1 LFLFFIVQ
9 KSLSTVSGKPRLCR
23 QAEPPVVTGGFDYLI
38 APGDPVDLGD
48 SLGLL
53 SSAYM
58 LYLSKES

>member
-1 LFLFFIVQ
+1 FSFLLY
-9 KSLSTVSGKPRLCR
+9 KKACRLSRENRDFVDRLK
-23 QAEPPVVTGGFDYLI
+23 PPVVTGGFDYLI